1 VAKTSRVLS
10 AGPIPA
16 QSGIVPR
23 LLTIKQAA
31 AYCSCA
37 VWALRTA
44 IIEKEV
50 RACIIGRRY
59 LIDRAALDAF
69 IDRKMEERA

>member
-1 VAKTSRVLS
+1 
-10 AGPIPA
+10 
-16 QSGIVPR
+16 
-23 LLTIKQAA
+23 
-31 AYCSCA
+31 